1 MPAAGYKLLFLA
13 GDQADGEMI
22 IEPRIV
28 VALALSAV
36 LLDTVLA
43 LQFQRPKRVR
53 VLNGRCIYRGKSV
66 REAYITQADGK
77 CVEVRCKPKQRRL
90 YFNPMKECM
99 LPPPGKG
106 CFYQDGLLEN
116 VCCKPNHICY

>member
-1 MPAAGYKLLFLA
+1 MPIRRPRVVLLLLLLAAAQLA
-13 GDQADGEMI
+13 GAIRPPTG
-22 IEPRIV
+22 PK
-28 VALALSAV
+28 
-36 LLDTVLA
+36 TVPI
-43 LQFQRPKRVR
+43 R
-53 VLNGRCIYRGKSV
+53 NGRCIYRGKSV